1 MLAWPHSSSGPQ
13 SRNLLH
19 WIALLL
25 CSEKR
30 PVREGQILLRSDE
43 RTVNYLSCGRN
54 IVQQETEF
62 RKGQRN
68 YEGATFK
75 LFTPGLPTS
84 GWFGRYCDR
93 DRWSFTVVG

>member
-1 MLAWPHSSSGPQ
+1 MFSGSALPEAGLCQ
-13 SRNLLH
+13 GCHNSLLGHAPRPLRH

-30 PVREGQILLRSDE
+30 PVRKGQIVPRGDME
-43 RTVNYLSCGRN
+43 AAKYLSCGRN

-68 YEGATFK
+68 
-75 LFTPGLPTS
+75 
-84 GWFGRYCDR
+84 
-93 DRWSFTVVG
+93 